1 MIDLIDIEKTYIG
14 KRRHI
19 HVLRGI
25 THTFHRG
32 ESVGILGQNGA
43 GKSTLLR
50 IICGSER
57 PNYGEVHRQVSV
69 SWPLGYSGSFAGS
82 LSGAENLRFVSRI
95 YGADVEEV
103 NDFVKGFAELG
114 KSINEPVKTYSSGM
128 RSRLAF
134 GLSMA
139 IRFQVY
145 VIDEGLA
152 TGDISFQEKCTKL
165 FNDRKASADIIM
177 VSHSISMIRQYCD
190 RAGVLVGGKLTMYDS
205 IEEANEHYLRSLT

>member
-1 MIDLIDIEKTYIG
+1 MIELYDIEKSYPG
-14 KRRHI
+14 KKGRI
-19 HVLRGI
+19 HVLRGV

-50 IICGSER
+50 IICGSEK
-57 PNYGEVHRQVSV
+57 PNFGSVRRSASV
-69 SWPLGYSGSFAGS
+69 SWPLGFSGSFAGS

-95 YGADVEEV
+95 YGANVDEV
-103 NDFVKGFAELG
+103 ADFVAHFSDLG
-114 KSINEPVKTYSSGM
+114 KSMKEPVKTYSTGM

-152 TGDISFQEKCTKL
+152 TGDVAFQAKCQAI
-165 FNDRKASADIIM
+165 FEDRRASADVIM
-177 VSHSISMIRQYCD
+177 VSHSIEMIRQYCT
-190 RAGVLVGGKLTMYDS
+190 RAGVLWGGKLTMYDDV
-205 IEEANEHYLRSLT
+205 EEANAHYLRVVS